1 MKSLLRAFVASI
13 VVIAAVSTPAQLQTD
28 RAKRSEEIL
37 IKMRQLDILNHLVP
51 VLMSKDQIN
60 KLLIPVEKA
69 REKVKQIQDMEASDL
84 AKFES
89 KINDAIDKGLNK
101 DLVPS
106 KPLMVELAKLMQAF
120 AIRRDIARG
129 ENADLVLA
137 VMKKE
142 LNEGQLKA
150 AMNSHDLKAY
160 DPRLDVSKLGDDD
173 KLKFYIKDILLDP
186 YAYDILIKLSKK
198 AS

>member
-1 MKSLLRAFVASI
+1 MKSLVRVFVASI
-13 VVIAAVSTPAQLQTD
+13 AVIAAVSAPAQLQND

-106 KPLMVELAKLMQAF
+106 RPLMVELAKLMQAF

-129 ENADLVLA
+129 ENADLVLE

-160 DPRLDVSKLGDDD
+160 DPRLDVAKLSDDD
-173 KLKFYIKDILLDP
+173 KLKFYIKDIILDP